1 MAGYL
6 KRLPAATTG
15 APGLVPL
22 ASNSETQGN
31 TVANKAVT
39 PAGLAGRTATE
50 TRAGVVELATVA
62 ETKAGTDTQR
72 AVTPA
77 GLAAVGYEAGKKK
90 LVWSGGTNA
99 GVNLNSVSGGH
110 PGEGFYLVETNSN
123 IVLVHVVIGKYTE
136 NGFGQGSIVQVD
148 ASGILKVLTPTEGTP
163 AQWNIKT
170 IWKVGQQ

>member
-1 MAGYL
+1 MAGYS
-6 KRLPAATTG
+6 KRLPTATTG

-22 ASNSETQGN
+22 ASDTETQGGA
-31 TVANKAVT
+31 VGNKAVT
-39 PAGLAGRTATE
+39 PAALHKRTATE
-50 TRAGVVELATVA
+50 TRAGIVELATVA
-62 ETKAGTDTQR
+62 ETRAGTDTQR

-123 IVLVHVVIGKYTE
+123 IVLVHVVIGKHTE

-148 ASGILKVLTPTEGTP
+148 ASGVLKVLTPTTGAPTL
-163 AQWNIKT
+163 WNIKN